1 MPTRA
6 QRLRK
11 NPTAPEIRFWRL
23 IAPLREAYHFCKQ
36 VPVGRYVADFAC
48 HHAKLIVEIDGETH
62 FTGAG
67 PQRDAARTAFLT
79 GEGYT
84 VLRFTNHDVM
94 TNPDGVYAVVVAALN
109 VETARDEETPSLPS
123 PQGGG

>member
-23 IAPLREAYHFCKQ
+23 IAPLRTGEYHFRKQ
-36 VPVGRYVADFAC
+36 APVGPYVADFAC

-62 FTGAG
+62 FIGAG
-67 PQRDAARTAFLT
+67 PQKDAVRTAFLLR
-79 GEGYT
+79 EGYT

-94 TNPDGVYAVVVAALN
+94 TNPDGVYVTVLAALAK
-109 VETARDEETPSLPS
+109 EPSDAH
-123 PQGGG
+123 